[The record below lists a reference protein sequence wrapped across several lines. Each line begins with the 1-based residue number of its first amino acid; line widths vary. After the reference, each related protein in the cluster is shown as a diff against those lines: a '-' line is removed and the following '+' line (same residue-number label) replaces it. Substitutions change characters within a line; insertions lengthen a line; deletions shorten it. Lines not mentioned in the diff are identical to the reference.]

1 MGIRSQ
7 QIETWVCLR
16 MGVGS
21 PQHSNRE
28 NDDQAARRD

>member
-1 MGIRSQ
+1 MGIHSQ

-16 MGVGS
+16 MGDE

-28 NDDQAARRD
+28 NDDQAWA